1 VKALA
6 LNGTSYN
13 IPTSSASSI
22 IPGGATESWYNA
34 TIGDET
40 PAGGFYSSINDM
52 RKIGISM
59 LNSTFLDPTQT
70 RRWMQP
76 HAFTSNP
83 NVSVGAPW
91 EILRVPSQ
99 RTSWMYTKAGD
110 LGLYC
115 SQIALLP
122 EYGVGFSVLGAGAA
136 SISNVQ
142 ILSDLLAATYAPALE
157 AAAKEEAHIVYAGT
171 YHDAESN
178 SNLTV
183 TTNSDPGLVI
193 SEWTFDGSD
202 VLALYTEILGN
213 ASTQHTVAH
222 LYPTGLKNQNGS
234 IVGWRAVYEVFPDI
248 YDPGSFS
255 ENCQTWTSVDALV
268 YGGIGVD
275 EFIFNFKADATEVV
289 SIEPRVLQ
297 FSLAKKMGKMR
308 KLDKKRMGRMREV

>member
-1 VKALA
+1 

-40 PAGGFYSSINDM
+40 PAGGFYSSINDL

-59 LNSTFLDPTQT
+59 LNSTFLDPAQT

-76 HAFTSNP
+76 HAFTSSP
-83 NVSVGAPW
+83 NVSVGATW
-91 EILRVPSQ
+91 EILRAPSQ
-99 RTSWMYTKAGD
+99 RTSWIYTKAGD

-122 EYGVGFSVLGAGAA
+122 EHGVGFSVLGAGAA

-142 ILSDLLAATYAPALE
+142 LVSDLLAATYVPALE
-157 AAAKEEAHIVYAGT
+157 AAAKEEAYTVYAGT

-178 SNLTV
+178 STLII

-193 SEWTFDGSD
+193 SEWTFNGGDF
-202 VLALYTEILGN
+202 LALYTEIVGN
-213 ASTQHTVAH
+213 ASMQHTVTY
-222 LYPTGLKNQNGS
+222 L
-234 IVGWRAVYEVFPDI
+234 
-248 YDPGSFS
+248 
-255 ENCQTWTSVDALV
+255 
-268 YGGIGVD
+268 
-275 EFIFNFKADATEVV
+275 
-289 SIEPRVLQ
+289 
-297 FSLAKKMGKMR
+297 
-308 KLDKKRMGRMREV
+308 